1 VRKTNMI
8 RELEK
13 MLLFEEVNWRQKSRA
28 LWLKEGDN
36 NTKFF
41 HRVANSHRRYN
52 HVGALRINGAMSSDP
67 VEIKENIVKYYD
79 KLYTEQ
85 NTWRPR
91 VDGLSFSSIDVE
103 ERLWLEC
110 DFEVWEVVRDLNGDK
125 APSPDGFT
133 MAFFQKCWVVLK
145 QDIMAVFSKFHNR
158 RQFEKSFKAAF
169 ISLIPKKAD
178 AVDVKDFRPI
188 SLVGGVYKL
197 ISKVLA
203 NRFKSVLGKIISS
216 SQNAFIGGR

>member
-67 VEIKENIVKYYD
+67 VEIKEHIVQYYD
-79 KLYTEQ
+79 KLYTKQ
-85 NTWRPR
+85 SMWWPR
-91 VDGLSFSSIDVE
+91 VDGLSFLSIDAE
-103 ERLWLEC
+103 ESIWLERE
-110 DFEVWEVVRDLNGDK
+110 FEKPEVVQDLNGDK
-125 APSPDGFT
+125 APGPDGFT
-133 MAFFQKCWVVLK
+133 LAFFQKCW
-145 QDIMAVFSKFHNR
+145 
-158 RQFEKSFKAAF
+158 
-169 ISLIPKKAD
+169 
-178 AVDVKDFRPI
+178 
-188 SLVGGVYKL
+188 GY
-197 ISKVLA
+197 
-203 NRFKSVLGKIISS
+203 
-216 SQNAFIGGR
+216 

>member
-1 VRKTNMI
+1 MI
-8 RELEK
+8 EELEK
-13 MLLFEEVNWRQKSRA
+13 TLLFEEVNWRQKSRA
-28 LWLKEGDN
+28 LWLKERDN

-41 HRVANSHRRYN
+41 HRVANSHCRYN

-67 VEIKENIVKYYD
+67 VEINEHIVQYYD
-79 KLYTEQ
+79 KLYIEQ
-85 NTWRPR
+85 STWRPR
-91 VDGLSFSSIDVE
+91 VDGLSFSSIDAKE
-103 ERLWLEC
+103 SIWLEWE
-110 DFEVWEVVRDLNGDK
+110 FEEQEVWDVVRDLNGDK

-133 MAFFQKCWVVLK
+133 MVFFQKCWGVLK
-145 QDIMAVFSKFHNR
+145 QDIMGVFSEFHNR
-158 RQFEKSFKAAF
+158 RQFEKSFNATF
-169 ISLIPKKAD
+169 VSLIPKKAD
-178 AVDVKDFRPI
+178 AMDVKDFRPI